1 MKRNKITT
9 IIATLMLVLFAGC
22 EKESTDNI
30 HVSKSNI
37 QHSYYFLE
45 ENFIQNIMDE
55 YGIDI
60 LELSQSSLIRDLA
73 QNILKTLASSNVI
86 GQTKNDISDYQISQL
101 QSLLSAIQ
109 DAYNNGDENELFSL
123 YESLCALCHDIDGF
137 IFQESEYG
145 FELFTYNQSQ
155 NPVYIPISFME
166 HSQITAKELYF
177 DITHQYPNFDA
188 LDYNTQ
194 WNVIAA
200 AIYCNIAQEKTTNPN
215 DKEECLN
222 EALRMYAVS
231 MTAATAAYEAALIG
245 CGFSG
250 PGVVGCVILA
260 SSTYGVAM
268 AVAAWQYKRAVK
280 RC

>member
-30 HVSKSNI
+30 HVS
-37 QHSYYFLE
+37 E
-45 ENFIQNIMDE
+45 
-55 YGIDI
+55 
-60 LELSQSSLIRDLA
+60 
-73 QNILKTLASSNVI
+73 
-86 GQTKNDISDYQISQL
+86 
-101 QSLLSAIQ
+101 
-109 DAYNNGDENELFSL
+109 
-123 YESLCALCHDIDGF
+123 
-137 IFQESEYG
+137 
-145 FELFTYNQSQ
+145 
-155 NPVYIPISFME
+155 
-166 HSQITAKELYF
+166 
-177 DITHQYPNFDA
+177 ITHQYPNFDA

-200 AIYCNIAQEKTTNPN
+200 AIYFNIAQEKTTNPN